1 MISSQPLNESH
12 CQRVAPAFD
21 QAITASFPTD
31 FVTRLRDGCQRRITN
46 CVRSMLSKPI
56 MERSSGTFSPGVLPE
71 KVRRAPS
78 HRYGRRHSRRLWKIK
93 QLLHRFASGFE
104 VKSPRAM
111 YCGSTIMPQ
120 RRSAEHSLAGGS
132 DTAASLRD
140 RLYSNPFMPLL
151 I

>member
-1 MISSQPLNESH
+1 
-12 CQRVAPAFD
+12 
-21 QAITASFPTD
+21 
-31 FVTRLRDGCQRRITN
+31 
-46 CVRSMLSKPI
+46 MLSKPI
-56 MERSSGTFSPGVLPE
+56 MERSSGLSAPGVLPE

-78 HRYGRRHSRRLWKIK
+78 HRYGEDSSRRLWKIK
-93 QLLHRFASGFE
+93 QLLHRFASASK

-120 RRSAEHSLAGGS
+120 RAAPERNLAGGS

-140 RLYSNPFMPLL
+140 RYTANPFMPLL